1 MLPSTYRTRRSELQ
15 VEPSTIKRIGYRI
28 LVDIGIRDKKKKNI
42 RKKCLMK
49 YYFTT
54 IPGWKILDRAQ
65 VLEAQVFKNFGTLWC
80 KM

>member
-1 MLPSTYRTRRSELQ
+1 
-15 VEPSTIKRIGYRI
+15 
-28 LVDIGIRDKKKKNI
+28 
-42 RKKCLMK
+42 MK